1 MASLPAQFGDR
12 SLQQQLQS
20 ARSLENEL
28 SSRQQV
34 LHSGIEALDECCKHV
49 RPGDLVEWGIPPGFN
64 GRLIPLQ
71 LLKQNI
77 PPSVWIYHH
86 HGLGVFASSWIS
98 HGVDLQRL
106 FFICSENPVRE
117 LRPLFLEDTF
127 KRIII
132 DAPHRFSSG
141 DMAFVSQQARKQGQI
156 VFLIRHF
163 FLSEKNGNPYASLRI
178 NTWQSGTRSFSLQMV
193 KGPVTGRVSLPYA
206 AVAEEQGIY
215 RLEAPSRS

>member
-1 MASLPAQFGDR
+1 MASIPAKFIDA

-20 ARSLENEL
+20 ARTLNNQQL
-28 SSRQQV
+28 RQEPV
-34 LHSGIEALDECCKHV
+34 LHSGIDVLDDCFSQIK
-49 RPGDLVEWGIPPGFN
+49 PGDVVEWGIPPGFN

-71 LLKQNI
+71 LLKHDI
-77 PPSVWIYHH
+77 PLSIWIYHH
-86 HGLGVFASSWIS
+86 RGLGVFASSWIS

-127 KRIII
+127 KHIII
-132 DAPHRFSSG
+132 DAPRKFSAG

-163 FLSEKNGNPYASLRI
+163 FLTQKRGNPHASLRI
-178 NTWQSGTRSFSLQMV
+178 NTWQNGKSSFSLQV
-193 KGPVTGRVSLPYA
+193 IKGPNTGKLTIPYA
-206 AVAEEQGIY
+206 AVAEDHAGY
-215 RLEAPSRS
+215 H

>member
-1 MASLPAQFGDR
+1 MASIPAQFTDT
-12 SLQQQLQS
+12 SLLQQLQS
-20 ARSLENEL
+20 ARSLNDEL
-28 SSRQQV
+28 LDQPQELV
-34 LHSGIEALDECCKHV
+34 SGIDVLDECFAQV
-49 RPGDLVEWGIPPGFN
+49 RPGDLVEWGIPPGLN
-64 GRLIPLQ
+64 GRLIPVQ
-71 LLKQNI
+71 LLKQQI

-132 DAPHRFSSG
+132 DAPKKFSRG

-156 VFLIRHF
+156 VFLIRHY
-163 FLSEKNGNPYASLRI
+163 FLSEKHGNPHASLRI
-178 NTWQSGTRSFSLQMV
+178 NTWQSGKRSFSLQCI
-193 KGPVTGRVSLPYA
+193 KGADREKISLPYRS
-206 AVAEEQGIY
+206 VAEDHEIY
-215 RLEAPSRS
+215 N

>member
-1 MASLPAQFGDR
+1 MASIPAQFTDHC
-12 SLQQQLQS
+12 LQQQLQS
-20 ARSLENEL
+20 ARSLKRDHSEPPL
-28 SSRQQV
+28 Q
-34 LHSGIEALDECCKHV
+34 SGIEALDDCFRQV
-49 RPGDLVEWGIPPGFN
+49 RAGDLIEWGIPPGLN

-71 LLKQNI
+71 LLKQQI

-132 DAPHRFSSG
+132 DAPRKFSSG

-163 FLSEKNGNPYASLRI
+163 FLSEKRGNPYAALRI
-178 NTWQSGTRSFSLQMV
+178 NTWQSGQRCFSLQLI
-193 KGPVTGRVSLPYA
+193 KGAASNRISLPYT
-206 AVAEEQGIY
+206 AVAENPESY
-215 RLEAPSRS
+215 R

>member
-1 MASLPAQFGDR
+1 MASLPAQFTDA

-20 ARSLENEL
+20 ARSLKDDL
-28 SSRQQV
+28 SHQSQQ
-34 LHSGIEALDECCKHV
+34 LLSGIDALDECFAGVK
-49 RPGDLVEWGIPPGFN
+49 PGDLIEWGIPPGMN

-71 LLKQNI
+71 LLKQQI
-77 PPSVWIYHH
+77 PLSVWIYHH

-106 FFICSENPVRE
+106 FFICSANPVKE
-117 LRPLFLEDTF
+117 LRPIFLEDTF

-132 DAPHRFSSG
+132 DAPLKFSTG

-163 FLSEKNGNPYASLRI
+163 FLSAKRGNPYASLRI
-178 NTWQSGTRSFSLQMV
+178 NTWQSGKRSFSLQFI
-193 KGPVTGRVSLPYA
+193 KGPNSGRISLPYRS
-206 AVAEEQGIY
+206 VAEDHEHY
-215 RLEAPSRS
+215 N

>member
-1 MASLPAQFGDR
+1 MASIPPQFSDT

-20 ARSLENEL
+20 ARSLNTGYAAAE
-28 SSRQQV
+28 
-34 LHSGIEALDECCKHV
+34 LHSGIDALDECFAQI

-71 LLKQNI
+71 LLKQDI
-77 PPSVWIYHH
+77 PLSVWIYHH

-106 FFICSENPVRE
+106 FFISAENPVRE

-132 DAPHRFSSG
+132 DAPRQFSDG
-141 DMAFVSQQARKQGQI
+141 DMAFVSQQARKQEQI
-156 VFLIRHF
+156 VFLIRHY
-163 FLSEKNGNPYASLRI
+163 FLSPKQGNPHASLRL
-178 NTWQSGTRSFSLQMV
+178 NTWQSGKRSFSLQV
-193 KGPVTGRVSLPYA
+193 IKGANPGHMSLPYRE
-206 AVAEEQGIY
+206 VAEPHGHY
-215 RLEAPSRS
+215 N